1 MKPRV
6 GMDYTIL
13 SAGFD
18 KKQVFDGVF
27 FYPSGAWLQRRE
39 SNDIS
44 LSLVTCR
51 GKTGKGG
58 LNGLKKYFDCN
69 SKNYFEVR
77 LCHMQ
82 GSILWCKAVF
92 ITVCTGVKNLS
103 DFGKSGNT
111 AVGKENFYG

>member
-13 SAGFD
+13 SLDFD
-18 KKQVFDGVF
+18 KKQFLMVYF

-51 GKTGKGG
+51 GNAGKGG
-58 LNGLKKYFDCN
+58 LNGIKKCFDYN
-69 SKNYFEVR
+69 SKNYFEECV
-77 LCHMQ
+77 CHMQ

-103 DFGKSGNT
+103 DFCKSGST
-111 AVGKENFYG
+111 AVGKENLYG